1 MIATLRA
8 CALGLVLLLN
18 TAKSWAADQTIKL
31 ELGRGSVFELESS
44 FETILISD
52 PTVIDVHTQTE
63 RSVIL
68 EPLNLGA
75 ANIVFLD
82 ARKIVIANIRVFVC
96 NAIRTK
102 YREGPDCE

>member
-8 CALGLVLLLN
+8 CALGLVLFLN
-18 TAKSWAADQTIKL
+18 TAKSWAVDQTIKL

-52 PTVIDVHTQTE
+52 PTVIDVQTQTE

-82 ARKIVIANIRVFVC
+82 QRKIAIANIRVFVC

>member
-8 CALGLVLLLN
+8 CALGLVLLSN
-18 TAKSWAADQTIKL
+18 TVKSRAADQTIKL
-31 ELGRGSVFELESS
+31 ELGRESVFELESS

-52 PTVIDVHTQTE
+52 PDVVDVHAQTE

-82 ARKIVIANIRVFVC
+82 ARQMAIANIRVFVC

>member
-8 CALGLVLLLN
+8 CALGLVLLSN
-18 TAKSWAADQTIKL
+18 TVKSWAADQTIKL
-31 ELGRGSVFELESS
+31 ELGRGSVFELESP

-52 PTVIDVHTQTE
+52 PDVVDVHAQTE

-68 EPLNLGA
+68 EPLILGA

-82 ARKIVIANIRVFVC
+82 ARQMTIANIRVFVC
-96 NAIRTK
+96 NAIRTR
-102 YREGPDCE
+102 YREGPDCD